1 MVLKSLVT
9 PARKFSRKKNS
20 VIPRM
25 LYYPHWQ
32 VARIFSKVHIIKSD
46 LLLLDYFSKLTIS
59 IVDRKGPCT
68 LLVRTTKLLSS
79 PKHLQKYVLNPFHQ
93 PLWNTHF

>member
-9 PARKFSRKKNS
+9 TVRKFTRKKNS

-25 LYYPHWQ
+25 LYYQHCQ
-32 VARIFSKVHIIKSD
+32 VARMFSKVQIIDSD
-46 LLLLDYFSKLTIS
+46 LLLLDYFNKLTIS
-59 IVDRKGPCT
+59 IVDKKGPCT

-79 PKHLQKYVLNPFHQ
+79 SKHLQKYVLNPFHH